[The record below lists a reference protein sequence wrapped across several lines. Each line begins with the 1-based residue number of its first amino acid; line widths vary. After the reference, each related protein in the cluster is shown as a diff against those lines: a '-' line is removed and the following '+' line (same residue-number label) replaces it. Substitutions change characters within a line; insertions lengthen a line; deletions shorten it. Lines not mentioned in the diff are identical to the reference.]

1 MINYCIWVAIVSFYK
16 EFKPLFFFSGC
27 HAQTILG
34 SLTSFHKAPKST
46 CHFVVLPDNDCL
58 TMEICTPK
66 KWRVTD
72 PTVVLLHGLCGSHK
86 SNYLQ
91 RLAKKF
97 YKQGI
102 RSVRLNLRGCG
113 SGRGYSR
120 FLYHCGSGDD
130 VIYALKELKKNSPES
145 KITLIGFSLGGNI
158 ALKLAGDLGGA
169 GKDLLAQVIAI
180 NPPADL
186 KSSVSLIGQS
196 KNQMYEKY
204 FIRLL
209 REDVYYR
216 HHRFG
221 LPKVN
226 IPSNMSIFEFD
237 EYYVAPQIG
246 YKSAFEYYENC
257 SAKSVIEKIA
267 VPCQILFAEDDPIIH
282 SDIFQEMKLPSN
294 IEVIKT
300 QKGGHL
306 GFIANPFSK
315 TGVRWMDFFLFQWVE
330 KINPVISASSTLRVE
345 KKAE

>member
-1 MINYCIWVAIVSFYK
+1 MSFCK
-16 EFKPLFFFSGC
+16 DFKPLLFFSGC

-34 SLTSFHKAPKST
+34 SLTSFHKAPKSV
-46 CHFVVLPDNDCL
+46 CHFIILPDNDCL

-66 KWRVTD
+66 KWRADD

-97 YKQGI
+97 YKRGF

-113 SGRGYSR
+113 SGRGYSK

-158 ALKLAGDLGGA
+158 ALKLTGDLGEA
-169 GKDLLAQVIAI
+169 AKDLLAQVIAV

-186 KSSVSLIGQS
+186 KASVRLIGQP
-196 KNQMYEKY
+196 KNQIYERY

-209 REDVYYR
+209 RADVHYR
-216 HHRFG
+216 HQRFG
-221 LPKVN
+221 LLHVN
-226 IPSNMSIFEFD
+226 IPYNMSIFEFD

-257 SAKSVIEKIA
+257 SAKGVMGKITI
-267 VPCQILFAEDDPIIH
+267 PCQVLFAEDDPIID
-282 SDIFQEMKLPSN
+282 SDIFKEMKLPAN

-300 QKGGHL
+300 RKGGHL
-306 GFIANPFSK
+306 GFIANPFSR
-315 TGVRWMDFFLFQWVE
+315 TGVRWMDFFLFHWTD
-330 KINPVISASSTLRVE
+330 KINPRI
-345 KKAE
+345 K